1 MSKEYQFTLQ
11 DFFCEEIRFQ
21 RIPSVQTTENIEIS
35 PSVKVNHGL
44 SGNMMT
50 VSLRVEVSQLG
61 LPFSLVVTMVGRFIF
76 ADSEVDAEKVV
87 RIARINCAS
96 ILFPFAREVV
106 ADVTRR
112 GGFPSLLLPPINFVE
127 VHNNPARV

>member
-1 MSKEYQFTLQ
+1 MSKEYQFSLQ

-21 RIPSVQTTENIEIS
+21 RIPTIQNAENVEIS
-35 PSVKVNHGL
+35 PSINVNHNL
-44 SGNMMT
+44 AENVMT
-50 VSLRVEVSQLG
+50 VGLRVEISQLG
-61 LPFSLVVTMVGRFIF
+61 LPFSLAVAMVGRFVF
-76 ADSEVDAEKVV
+76 ADSEIDADKLV

-127 VHNNPARV
+127 AINTTK